1 MNLLKPMDMRLSGA
15 FFIPR
20 RTRLIGACPW
30 LLLAASAFGQNGPAV
45 PPVKPLAVPPRIGV
59 LGNANLGINEVIQRV
74 LANDR
79 DLAVSRIL
87 LEEARYNVTGA
98 RGYYDPRAGLNA
110 YRQHSV
116 TPIASLIGGAANGEL
131 VQQQYLADPQIS
143 GASYFGGTY
152 KLDFS
157 SSRTSSDSTFLSL
170 NPQFP
175 TSLNLSLTQ
184 PLWRGLLYDDNRHR
198 LQVAKGNVRLTDSQ
212 FRQRIIE
219 IVTQAVEAYWE
230 LDFAYRSLEVQI
242 EAVRLAEQQ
251 DASNR
256 RQVEQGLLA
265 PIDVVATQTQVAT
278 FQQNVFTAQ
287 QVLTSAENALK
298 VLMLPDRTDLMW
310 GMALIPQQAEE
321 SAGALP
327 GAVLPSLDESIK
339 IALARRPELAE
350 NSISIELNQYDTRL
364 SREQAKPQIDAYA
377 NLSLTG
383 LAGIPLPPG
392 PNPFTA
398 STAALTNQVN
408 ELSTLAGLPQVPV
421 TSLGTVIPPILVG
434 GYGQSLS
441 ALTSGNFTSAQVGVQ
456 FSLPIRNRTANAQVA
471 FDVAEG
477 RRLKVLRQQ
486 TEMAIEQDV
495 RNALQT
501 SSSARSRLEA
511 AVTARV
517 YAEQQY
523 SSEQRQF
530 QAGTST
536 VFLVLQRQ
544 TDLISARTRE
554 VRARADLGEADAN
567 FDRAVART
575 IEARSI
581 DLK

>member
-1 MNLLKPMDMRLSGA
+1 MSSV
-15 FFIPR
+15 R
-20 RTRLIGACPW
+20 RTRGVSRVAVWFEETRLSPRVLCI
-30 LLLAASAFGQNGPAV
+30 LLFAASAFAQNGPAV
-45 PPVKPLAVPPRIGV
+45 PPVKTLEVPPRIGV

-74 LANDR
+74 LTNDR

-87 LEEARYNVTGA
+87 LEEAQYNVTGA
-98 RGYYDPRAGLNA
+98 KGYYDPRAGLNA

-152 KLDFS
+152 KFDFS
-157 SSRTSSDSTFLSL
+157 SSRNASNSTFLSL
-170 NPQFP
+170 NPQYP

-198 LQVAKGNVRLTDSQ
+198 LQVAKGNVRLTDAQ
-212 FRQRIIE
+212 FRQRVIE
-219 IVTQAVEAYWE
+219 IVTQAVESYWE
-230 LDFAYRSLEVQI
+230 LDFAYRNLEVQI

-298 VLMLPDRTDLMW
+298 VLMLTDRMDLMW
-310 GMALIPQQAEE
+310 GMALIPQQTEN
-321 SAGALP
+321 SSGTLP
-327 GAVLPSLDESIK
+327 TLDESVK
-339 IALARRPELAE
+339 TALANRPELAE
-350 NSISIELNQYDTRL
+350 SSISIELNQYDTRL

-392 PNPFTA
+392 PNPFTTSNA
-398 STAALTNQVN
+398 PLTDRVN
-408 ELSTLAGLPQVPV
+408 ELSALAGLPPLPV
-421 TSLGTVIPPILVG
+421 SALSSTIPPILVG
-434 GYGQSLS
+434 GYGQSLN
-441 ALTSGNFTSAQVGVQ
+441 ALTSGNFTTAQVGVQ

-477 RRLKVLRQQ
+477 RRLKILRQQ

-511 AVTARV
+511 AVTARL

-544 TDLISARTRE
+544 TDLITARTRE

-581 DLK
+581 ELK